1 MGALRAR
8 VKGCLPLQRLQ
19 SVETKESTKATP
31 QQDPGEYFL
40 GVFARAILQASV
52 ELSET
57 KKKWLVQTP
66 AAEAVVEMVGEV
78 AKAKEVKAEVQD
90 GLSQGRHQ
98 RLGPAR
104 N

>member
-1 MGALRAR
+1 MKTRTNSGIRANSSNTLA
-8 VKGCLPLQRLQ
+8 KI
-19 SVETKESTKATP
+19 
-31 QQDPGEYFL
+31 
-40 GVFARAILQASV
+40 ILVRASV

-66 AAEAVVEMVGEV
+66 AMEDAVEMVGEV
-78 AKAKEVKAEVQD
+78 AEAKEVEAVVQV

>member
-1 MGALRAR
+1 M
-8 VKGCLPLQRLQ
+8 
-19 SVETKESTKATP
+19 ETKESTKATP

-40 GVFARAILQASV
+40 GVSHKSQ
-52 ELSET
+52 
-57 KKKWLVQTP
+57 KKKWLVQMP
-66 AAEAVVEMVGEV
+66 AAEDAVETVGEV
-78 AKAKEVKAEVQD
+78 DEAKEVKAKVQV